1 MLEWVL
7 AGMGFVIGIYLLP
20 IIVGIVVVVMAS
32 IFSMFSNK

>member
-32 IFSMFSNK
+32 IFSMFSSK